1 MKKIFG
7 LLVILCFT
15 LGSYAETVF
24 TFTSAADMSQT
35 KDGFSLVIAKGN
47 GQTAPTVTKDYQTQ
61 EPEMRLYVGNT
72 ITVSADE
79 TLTDIQMVFAKSS
92 ASNKPYTGLSASV
105 GTLVS
110 GGEAEDKNDWKV
122 DSWTGSATQV
132 VFTLTDKGQRRI
144 QRLVI
149 NGAPVII
156 DSAETVLPTPE
167 DLDPEYM
174 YAEPTAVMPKD
185 TVIWKEEYA
194 FIDHNI
200 LVHCDQGSIVKAT
213 DTTFAYFNCNANYTL
228 TFTAT
233 QPIKGIEIDG
243 YVRKAFDATCD
254 HGTLQF
260 LTDPDFEMEGWPALV
275 ILDIDTTNV
284 TLSCPKQFRCYGA
297 RVYFQENPDPLYP
310 MEGIE
315 HTGTAVQAAKILRDG
330 QLIILRG
337 EKTYTASGIEIR

>member
-47 GQTAPTVTKDYQTQ
+47 GQTAPTVKEDYQTQ
-61 EPEMRLYVGNT
+61 EPEMRLFVGNT

-167 DLDPEYM
+167 DLDPEYT

-213 DTTFAYFNCNANYTL
+213 D
-228 TFTAT
+228 
-233 QPIKGIEIDG
+233 
-243 YVRKAFDATCD
+243 R
-254 HGTLQF
+254 
-260 LTDPDFEMEGWPALV
+260 W
-275 ILDIDTTNV
+275 
-284 TLSCPKQFRCYGA
+284 
-297 RVYFQENPDPLYP
+297 
-310 MEGIE
+310 
-315 HTGTAVQAAKILRDG
+315 
-330 QLIILRG
+330 
-337 EKTYTASGIEIR
+337 